1 MMRTSKLKSDASF
14 GESEAIQA
22 ESISVCIE
30 APQEHSLEHAEER
43 LGIGGDL
50 NNFDLGGLERGIGNL
65 EAQIL
70 YRQLLLDDVIH
81 RTSNTLQV
89 AISAFDAQIGL
100 ANDAWTARDLR
111 DLRKQLLALSGA
123 HRKLYG
129 PIDHLDSSLKT
140 RLLEI
145 CSSVF
150 ESFGRRSARV
160 ALGVQAAEVLLRRH
174 QEIGLRI
181 MLHELV
187 TNALKHGFPGES
199 EGSVWVEFGVDEA
212 AMCHLI
218 VSDNGAGRPT
228 LRQNASGL
236 SLVNDFASFLEGQF
250 EISWGPRK
258 VAKVSFP
265 LAAD

>member
-1 MMRTSKLKSDASF
+1 MMRTSKLKFDASF

-30 APQEHSLEHAEER
+30 DPREHSLEHAEER

-50 NNFDLGGLERGIGNL
+50 NNFDLSGIERRIGNL
-65 EAQIL
+65 EAQLL
-70 YRQLLLDDVIH
+70 YRQLLLEDVIH

-111 DLRKQLLALSGA
+111 DLRKQLLALLGA
-123 HRKLYG
+123 HRKLYAST
-129 PIDHLDSSLKT
+129 DHLDSSLKT